1 MKITV
6 LGSHLCP
13 DTLYA
18 VNQLAAAG
26 VDTKYLDI
34 LSCHADLR
42 MYLHIRETSPLYETI
57 RGTDRLGVPLFIRED
72 GSMTLELN
80 GFHWFHRSI
89 HRSFRLINER

>member
-26 VDTKYLDI
+26 VDTKYPDI

-72 GSMTLELN
+72 GSMTLELKEIL
-80 GFHWFHRSI
+80 G
-89 HRSFRLINER
+89 

>member
-42 MYLHIRETSPLYETI
+42 MYLHLSL
-57 RGTDRLGVPLFIRED
+57 
-72 GSMTLELN
+72 
-80 GFHWFHRSI
+80 I
-89 HRSFRLINER
+89 HISEPTRPY

>member
-34 LSCHADLR
+34 LSCYADLR
-42 MYLHIRETSPLYETI
+42 MYLHIRETSPLYESI

-72 GSMTLELN
+72 GSMTLELKEIL
-80 GFHWFHRSI
+80 G
-89 HRSFRLINER
+89 